1 MTIDEFYTIKE
12 VAHRLKVCENTVRN
26 FLTRKELSASKVGN
40 QWRISDIDLRTFV
53 ASKRQVATPQPSGH
67 SVRKVLPFTGPAH
80 TEENTLGDDSELDYL
95 FA

>member
-26 FLTRKELSASKVGN
+26 FLSRKELSASKVGN
-40 QWRISDIDLRTFV
+40 QWRISDIDLRVFV
-53 ASKRQVATPQPSGH
+53 DSKRQEATPQHSGH
-67 SVRKVLPFTGPAH
+67 SVRKVLPFTGTIH
-80 TEENTLGDDSELDYL
+80 TEETTLGDDSALDDL